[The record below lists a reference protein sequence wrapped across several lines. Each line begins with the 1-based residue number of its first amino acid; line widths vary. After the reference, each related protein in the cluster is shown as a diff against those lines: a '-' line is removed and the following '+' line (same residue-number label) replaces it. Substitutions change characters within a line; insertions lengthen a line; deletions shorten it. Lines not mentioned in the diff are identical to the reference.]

1 MGESTVGETD
11 RSIELLWRIIDE
23 AFDRKAWH
31 GTTLR
36 GSLRGLTVEQA
47 VWRPN
52 AQRHN
57 IWELILHTA
66 YWKYIVR
73 RRLTR
78 DKTIKFLRR
87 PSDWPSPPEEPTAK
101 LLKVDITLLRDEHQ
115 LLRDAISAFPAS
127 QLNRR
132 APESQ
137 WTYAQHIHGI
147 AAHDLYHTGQIQLLK
162 RLIPRGQA

>member
-1 MGESTVGETD
+1 MGETD
-11 RSIELLWRIIDE
+11 RSIELLLRIGDE

-36 GSLRGLTVEQA
+36 GSLRGLSVERA

-66 YWKYIVR
+66 YWKYIIR

-78 DKTIKFLRR
+78 DMTLKFPRS
-87 PSDWPSPPEEPTAK
+87 PSDWPAPPKKPTMKELKADIS
-101 LLKVDITLLRDEHQ
+101 LLQDQHTLLRE
-115 LLRDAISAFPAS
+115 AITQFPAT
-127 QLNRR
+127 QLQRR

-137 WTYAQHIHGI
+137 WTYAEHIHGI

-162 RLIPRGQA
+162 RLIPSGRA

>member
-1 MGESTVGETD
+1 MGETD
-11 RSIELLWRIIDE
+11 RSIELLLRIVDE
-23 AFDRKAWH
+23 AFDRRGWH
-31 GTTLR
+31 GATLK
-36 GSLRGLTVEQA
+36 GSLRGLKPETA
-47 VWRPN
+47 CWRPGPK
-52 AQRHN
+52 RHN

-78 DKTIKFLRR
+78 DKTISFPRR

-101 LLKVDITLLRDEHQ
+101 QLKADIMLLRDEHQ
-115 LLRDAISAFPAS
+115 LLREAIRGFPAS

-147 AAHDLYHTGQIQLLK
+147 AAHDLHHTGQIQLLK
-162 RLIPRGQA
+162 RLIPSGRA